1 MEEKI
6 YKKIKP
12 IKEFHDCYKD
22 SLPRGRY
29 REIGEKARTTSC
41 LVLILSGS
49 GFYHTPTH
57 DFAANAGE
65 ILFISEGEHYTIS
78 VNCDDYKFYCINF
91 TWGDG
96 VKRESES
103 LKIKNFESYKNLFSE
118 LTIAY
123 LKEKASYP
131 ICCLS
136 KFYEIYSKIIED
148 YTTYNNS
155 ADAQKIQPSYE
166 YILEN
171 FTDSDINIPLLA
183 AMCNVSEVHY
193 RRLFRKVY
201 KTSPLKFIN
210 TLRLNKARAMLEKR
224 EGTVINIAFSCGFS
238 DLYYFSRVYKTHFG
252 YPPSQTRHC

>member
-1 MEEKI
+1 M
-6 YKKIKP
+6 
-12 IKEFHDCYKD
+12 
-22 SLPRGRY
+22 
-29 REIGEKARTTSC
+29 
-41 LVLILSGS
+41 
-49 GFYHTPTH
+49 
-57 DFAANAGE
+57 
-65 ILFISEGEHYTIS
+65 
-78 VNCDDYKFYCINF
+78 
-91 TWGDG
+91 
-96 VKRESES
+96 
-103 LKIKNFESYKNLFSE
+103 FSE

-252 YPPSQTRHC
+252 YPPSQTRHS